1 MNYKNYITSVSEI
14 EIAKLYR
21 QFGIVAPSDLTIDT
35 LSEIFNINVYFLKT
49 ESKLIL
55 DGDDVFII
63 LNSRLTEREQLED
76 FYHELA
82 HFLLDHRPT
91 TTLSLF
97 NYFEMKADN
106 LIQYLAIPIHMFNF
120 IDFESDYLIHEMA
133 GQFNISWELAYK
145 RLENIKQKVGA

>member
-1 MNYKNYITSVSEI
+1 M
-14 EIAKLYR
+14 
-21 QFGIVAPSDLTIDT
+21 
-35 LSEIFNINVYFLKT
+35 
-49 ESKLIL
+49 IL

-106 LIQYLAIPIHMFNF
+106 LIQYLAIPIHMFNY

-133 GQFNISWELAYK
+133 GQFNISWELAYR